1 MYFMSSGNHS
11 RRRTRQQRADDTV
24 LLEQSVQQTAA
35 HEAPACGEA
44 VPVVHRDGL
53 LLDEGPQWGVA
64 RLNGWAWAW
73 AWTWAWTWATWTT
86 WTWAWAWGMGMG
98 MGMSM
103 GMGMGMGMGIG
114 VDVNMATASW
124 VHAVQ
129 LLRLYCGAS
138 RTSSHGVRYCAM
150 LYSLWLHEP

>member
-1 MYFMSSGNHS
+1 MSSGNHS

-73 AWTWAWTWATWTT
+73 AWTWAWAGRGRGRGRGRG
-86 WTWAWAWGMGMG
+86 AGALPA
-98 MGMSM
+98 
-103 GMGMGMGMGIG
+103 G
-114 VDVNMATASW
+114 VGG
-124 VHAVQ
+124 
-129 LLRLYCGAS
+129 GALPADDT
-138 RTSSHGVRYCAM
+138 RT
-150 LYSLWLHEP
+150 

>member
-73 AWTWAWTWATWTT
+73 
-86 WTWAWAWGMGMG
+86 GMGMG

>member
-73 AWTWAWTWATWTT
+73 
-86 WTWAWAWGMGMG
+86 GMGMG

-150 LYSLWLHEP
+150 LYSLWLHEPSP